1 VRAGKHV
8 LAWKRESKRS
18 VGNETDLLDKG
29 ATIKVVRAAVR
40 PWLSCLAREPAIKAS
55 ALSVFP
61 RPISFEPPVSANG
74 SLLLNLT
81 ATSMTYVRKEATEA
95 KRRFAMNTSSGD
107 GIQVAWR
114 E

>member
-1 VRAGKHV
+1 MRNQYLSIWSCHAVRAGKHV

-29 ATIKVVRAAVR
+29 ATIKVVRAAAR
-40 PWLSCLAREPAIKAS
+40 PWVSCLAREPAIKAS

-74 SLLLNLT
+74 SLLPNHSDFNNL
-81 ATSMTYVRKEATEA
+81 RPQ
-95 KRRFAMNTSSGD
+95 GD
-107 GIQVAWR
+107 HRGKA
-114 E
+114 